1 MKNKISKLLI
11 IALLFLSTTS
21 PIAVFATTSSKIT
34 VDNFFK
40 NIKATGVHDYL
51 SDSNDQL
58 TQSTIETCDYLLKD
72 IEWEVLD
79 VSESD
84 NTAIAK
90 VKVASG
96 NYKKEC
102 FRFIKGNFFSLLSL
116 ISPDSQY
123 ADEVF
128 AENFKDF
135 VATDSSRKRNINIF
149 DISLQKE
156 KNTWEIKDS
165 DTVLST
171 ILNLPTKKSSIE
183 EEVSL
188 NTIELTIIIYGRL
201 YCI

>member
-1 MKNKISKLLI
+1 MKKKISKLLI
-11 IALLFLSTTS
+11 LALLFLSTIS
-21 PIAVFATTSSKIT
+21 PIAVFATTSSKTT

-40 NIKATGVHDYL
+40 NIKATGLNNYL

-90 VKVASG
+90 VKVVSG

-183 EEVSL
+183 EEVS
-188 NTIELTIIIYGRL
+188 
-201 YCI
+201 